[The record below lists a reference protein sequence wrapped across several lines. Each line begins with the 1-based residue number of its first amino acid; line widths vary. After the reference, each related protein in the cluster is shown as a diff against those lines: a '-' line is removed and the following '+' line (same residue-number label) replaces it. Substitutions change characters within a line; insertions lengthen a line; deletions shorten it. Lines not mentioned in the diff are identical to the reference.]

1 MSVTR
6 SAFVLSF
13 ALLTHGQYGPGGQY
27 GPDGSNEDYSSAFN
41 GGGSSSSN
49 NGGFISGNG
58 ILGGNTALIAHG
70 VLASFAFVILFPTGS
85 ILIRLASFK
94 GVWLVH
100 GLFQIFAYLV
110 YIAAFAL
117 GVWMT
122 QQAPAQANLI
132 GRYHPIIGI
141 VLFVVLFIQPVLGLI
156 HHFRY
161 KKVGRRTFWSY
172 GHLWLGRLLIPLG
185 MINGGLGLLLA
196 TETGYGR
203 PTTGQII
210 PYGVVAGITS
220 LLWLTAAIVGERR
233 RTKAQEVP
241 VGVYKEQYA

>member
-1 MSVTR
+1 M
-6 SAFVLSF
+6 
-13 ALLTHGQYGPGGQY
+13 
-27 GPDGSNEDYSSAFN
+27 
-41 GGGSSSSN
+41 
-49 NGGFISGNG
+49 ISPIQFCHDNADW
-58 ILGGNTALIAHG
+58 TSTFSIAHG
-70 VLASFAFVILFPTGS
+70 VLASLAFVILFPVGS
-85 ILIRLASFK
+85 ITIRLASFR

-100 GLFQIFAYLV
+100 GLFQIFAFLV

-156 HHFRY
+156 HHCQY
-161 KKVGRRTFWSY
+161 KKLGRRTFWSY
-172 GHLWLGRLLIPLG
+172 GHLWLGRLLVPLG

-203 PTTGQII
+203 PTTGQVTA
-210 PYGVVAGITS
+210 YGVVAGVMS
-220 LLWLTAAIVGERR
+220 LLWLAATIFGERR
-233 RTKAQEVP
+233 REKTRKVP